1 MSTHAVTGAV
11 LAGGASRRMG
21 RDKALI
27 DVGGRT
33 LIDRALD
40 VMADFDQVVVLGGS
54 AQVAQICSRRGVE
67 VLADVH
73 PGSGPLMAILTAVEQ
88 VGDVVAMAVDMAG
101 VQAAMVDA
109 VRAGGDARGVDIAV
123 ATSLGEVQPALARW
137 NASIYPAAMAA
148 VDDGVRS
155 LFGVVG
161 RDEVSVVQVEV
172 GAGVGINLNTPA
184 DVAIFND
191 VGQ

>member
-54 AQVAQICSRRGVE
+54 AQVAQRCARRGV
-67 VLADVH
+67 DVIGAQKA
-73 PGSGPLMAILTAVEQ
+73 P
-88 VGDVVAMAVDMAG
+88 
-101 VQAAMVDA
+101 
-109 VRAGGDARGVDIAV
+109 ARPDQG
-123 ATSLGEVQPALARW
+123 ALLLSAC
-137 NASIYPAAMAA
+137 
-148 VDDGVRS
+148 
-155 LFGVVG
+155 
-161 RDEVSVVQVEV
+161 
-172 GAGVGINLNTPA
+172 
-184 DVAIFND
+184 
-191 VGQ
+191 

>member
-73 PGSGPLMAILTAVEQ
+73 PGSGPLMAILAAVEQ
-88 VGDVVAMAVDMAG
+88 VGDLVALAVDMAG
-101 VQAAMVDA
+101 VEARNVDGGCAACARTMECVGVPRSDGGCEWRCA
-109 VRAGGDARGVDIAV
+109 VVVRGRGAR
-123 ATSLGEVQPALARW
+123 
-137 NASIYPAAMAA
+137 
-148 VDDGVRS
+148 
-155 LFGVVG
+155 
-161 RDEVSVVQVEV
+161 
-172 GAGVGINLNTPA
+172 
-184 DVAIFND
+184 
-191 VGQ
+191 

>member
-27 DVGGRT
+27 NVGGRT
-33 LIDRALD
+33 LIERALD

-54 AQVAQICSRRGVE
+54 AQGSQICSRVGVE
-67 VLADVH
+67 VLVDVD
-73 PGSGPLMAILTAVEQ
+73 PGSGPLMAILAAVEQ
-88 VGDVVAMAVDMAG
+88 VGDLVALAVDMAG
-101 VQAAMVDA
+101 VEAPMVDA
-109 VRAGGDARGVDIAV
+109 VRAGGEALGVDIAV
-123 ATSLGEVQPALARW
+123 ATSMGDVQPALARW
-137 NASIYPAAMAA
+137 NASVYPAAMAA

-161 RDEVSVVQVEV
+161 RNEVSVVQVEV

-184 DVAIFND
+184 DVAIFD
-191 VGQ
+191 DAGQ